1 MAALA
6 ETPKFWAKISA
17 VVLWDHLNVHRQIS
31 AVFYV
36 LQDHGPRMMGAEFE
50 IVPGIFEHRTA
61 GTERESFFAAAPDDP
76 KFGLILPSFKDLHER
91 ITAMKKKGDKVKV
104 LYLLRHAEGH
114 HNSAEKEINDHDR
127 WFKDEGVKEKY
138 TDADLNDAGIEQSKE
153 LSKRLGKAAK
163 LGLRVERLVT
173 SPLRRAVRTAGIG
186 FNLTEDRRPDALEH
200 YRDLTGR
207 QAVAEELARE
217 TIDISEEDKL
227 WTPAARETLDE
238 KKRRVRLFLKQLW
251 RNEKLNDDTYLVVAT
266 HSGWIN
272 AFLRELH
279 VIDEASRWKPAN
291 AQMMG
296 LVVKME

>member
-1 MAALA
+1 
-6 ETPKFWAKISA
+6 
-17 VVLWDHLNVHRQIS
+17 
-31 AVFYV
+31 
-36 LQDHGPRMMGAEFE
+36 MMGAEFE

-217 TIDISEEDKL
+217 TIGQLTCDKRLTKTALAKTFPWVDYSDISEEDKL